1 MSSHTRL
8 QPLLKIISNHRRFFF
23 LQRFFSTKRKLETEI
38 QLSHTSSSTLPSS
51 TLPSSTKGTSI
62 SSNVSLPIVSALSG
76 RRQAIEAYAVPRN
89 LEEQLVNYFNG
100 VLYALFAVTV
110 GTLAFFIHRASQYD
124 SESEIQALH
133 VITTHLRTCRKRAK
147 DALINVTTDS
157 GEIFYNSGKG
167 SIKWWS
173 SGPRDA
179 KISILL
185 AASDG
190 ETAAVWGLVHAQL
203 SKALIKKSVR
213 IISFHRTDA
222 RTKSIPLTL
231 RMRDMALLQEH
242 SLLNSESSKTII
254 VQQGEGTW
262 AGLAH
267 ASLNS
272 EKVLGLVCVVPLIN
286 HRGRQMAWVDA
297 AIDASRVAYAD
308 DPGLLKRL
316 LDPPQVYISP
326 ELAKALDESSKTR
339 GLMVDFFN
347 NQLGVVNRSGPEEKA
362 IRDSKRFDEDFR
374 RRQSTLSILNEAE
387 KNLVQKC
394 CETLNEKKSIPK
406 IRVITY
412 SAEALPSFLPP
423 ESLMVYEAAFLASAH
438 AVGAFLINPGKEKSI
453 FENESSVNRK
463 MIISEMSG
471 GLLNL
476 KTNET
481 RDTSESEIMSASSS
495 SSYDI
500 ARIKHA
506 FLSVFRALSLSTMN
520 SMSQRSNAIEQ
531 SRPFKI
537 LEEERRKHLPSSPK
551 FDITL
556 VHTNNDVKEE
566 ITGIVSIPLQLENAV
581 VEQVLNIMEQEEKKE
596 DNKVE
601 LRGYLHWRDKR
612 NLLKQE

>member
-1 MSSHTRL
+1 MFSHTRL

-23 LQRFFSTKRKLETEI
+23 LQRYFSKRKLETEI
-38 QLSHTSSSTLPSS
+38 QLSHTSSS

-62 SSNVSLPIVSALSG
+62 SSNVSLPIVSALSE

-89 LEEQLVNYFNG
+89 LEEPLVNYFNG

-133 VITTHLRTCRKRAK
+133 LITTYLRTCRKRAK

-157 GEIFYNSGKG
+157 GEIFYNNGKG

-272 EKVLGLVCVVPLIN
+272 DKVLGLVCVVPLIN

-394 CETLNEKKSIPK
+394 CETLNEKTSIPK

-423 ESLMVYEAAFLASAH
+423 ESLIVYEAAFLASAH
-438 AVGAFLINPGKEKSI
+438 AVGAFLIKPGKEKST

-612 NLLKQE
+612 NLLKQEK

>member
-1 MSSHTRL
+1 MSYHNRL
-8 QPLLKIISNHRRFFF
+8 QPLLKIISNHRRFYF
-23 LQRFFSTKRKLETEI
+23 LQRYFSTKRKLETET
-38 QLSHTSSSTLPSS
+38 QLSNTSTSLP
-51 TLPSSTKGTSI
+51 TKGTSI
-62 SSNVSLPIVSALSG
+62 SSNVSLPIVSALSD

-89 LEEQLVNYFNG
+89 LEEPLVNYFNG
-100 VLYALFAVTV
+100 IIYALFAVTV
-110 GTLAFFIHRASQYD
+110 GTLAFFMYRASQYD
-124 SESEIQALH
+124 SESELQALH
-133 VITTHLRTCRKRAK
+133 LITAQLRTCRKRAK
-147 DALINVTTDS
+147 DALINVATDS
-157 GEIFYNSGKG
+157 GEFFYNSGKG

-179 KISILL
+179 EISILL

-203 SKALIKKSVR
+203 SKSLIGKSVR

-272 EKVLGLVCVVPLIN
+272 DKVLGLVCVVPLIN

-297 AIDASRVAYAD
+297 AIGASRVAYAD

-316 LDPPQVYISP
+316 LDPPHVYVST

-339 GLMVDFFN
+339 VLMVDFFN
-347 NQLGVVNRSGPEEKA
+347 NQLGVVNRGGPEEKA
-362 IRDSKRFDEDFR
+362 MRDSKRFDEDFR
-374 RRQSTLSILNEAE
+374 RRQSTLSILNESE

-394 CETLNEKKSIPK
+394 CETLNEKTSIPK
-406 IRVITY
+406 IRVLTY

-423 ESLMVYEAAFLASAH
+423 ESLMVYEAAFLSSAH
-438 AVGAFLINPGKEKSI
+438 AVGAFLIKPGKEK
-453 FENESSVNRK
+453 FTYENESSVYRK
-463 MIISEMSG
+463 LIISEMSG

-476 KTNET
+476 QTNET
-481 RDTSESEIMSASSS
+481 KDTSESEIMSASSS
-495 SSYDI
+495 YDM

-506 FLSVFRALSLSTMN
+506 FVSVFRALSLSTMN
-520 SMSQRSNAIEQ
+520 SISQRSNAIEQ

-537 LEEERRKHLPSSPK
+537 FEEERHKHLPSSPK

-556 VHTNNDVKEE
+556 VHTNNNVKEE

-581 VEQVLNIMEQEEKKE
+581 VEQILNIMEQEEKKE

-601 LRGYLHWRDKR
+601 LRGYLHWKDK
-612 NLLKQE
+612 KE